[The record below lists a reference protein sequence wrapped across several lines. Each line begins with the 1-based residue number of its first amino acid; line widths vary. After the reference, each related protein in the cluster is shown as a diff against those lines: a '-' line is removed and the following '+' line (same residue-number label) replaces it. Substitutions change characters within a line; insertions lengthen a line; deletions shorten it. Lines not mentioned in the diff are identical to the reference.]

1 MIDHFTIGVPMKTT
15 MNIINLS
22 LMLITLSFTTQ
33 FAGAQSVVMTNQ
45 EPKVTHVVIMN
56 TNHGAV
62 TLSLYG
68 EDAPKTVENFVGLAE
83 QKFYDGI
90 LFHRVVP
97 GFVIQ
102 AGDPKTKDEAL
113 KAQWGTGG
121 ESIYGGDFV
130 DELNPNAKSFQ
141 IGYAKGV
148 LAMANRGPNTNTSQF
163 FICLED
169 LGLPKN
175 YTMYGKVTEGM
186 DIVAKI
192 AAVPLNG
199 STPREP
205 VIITSMKVKKK
216 S

>member
-1 MIDHFTIGVPMKTT
+1 MIAHFTIGVDMKIT
-15 MNIINLS
+15 MNLINLS
-22 LMLITLSFTTQ
+22 LMLFTLNIVTQ
-33 FAGAQSVVMTNQ
+33 YAGAQSVVMTNQ
-45 EPKVTHVVIMN
+45 EPKVTHIVTMN

-68 EDAPKTVENFVGLAE
+68 EDAPKTVANFVGLAE
-83 QKFYDGI
+83 QGFYDGI

-102 AGDPKTKDEAL
+102 AGDNKTKDETM
-113 KAQWGTGG
+113 KSQWGTGG

-130 DELNPNAKSFQ
+130 DELNPNTKSFQ

-175 YTMYGKVTEGM
+175 YTMYGKVTGGM

-199 STPREP
+199 STPIEP

-216 S
+216 

>member
-1 MIDHFTIGVPMKTT
+1 MKTT
-15 MNIINLS
+15 MNLF
-22 LMLITLSFTTQ
+22 TLSMMIIAMTFSAQ

-45 EPKVTHVVIMN
+45 EPTITHIVIMN
-56 TNHGAV
+56 TNHGPV
-62 TLSLYG
+62 TIGIYG
-68 EDAPKTVENFVGLAE
+68 QDVPKTVDNFVGLAE
-83 QKFYDGI
+83 KNFYDGI

-102 AGDPKTKDEAL
+102 AGDSKTKDEAL
-113 KAQWGTGG
+113 KSQWGTGG
-121 ESIYGGDFV
+121 ESIYGADFE
-130 DELNPNAKSFQ
+130 DELFPTTKSFQ

-169 LGLPKN
+169 LGLPKS
-175 YTMYGKVTEGM
+175 YTMFGKVTEGM
-186 DIVAKI
+186 DVVMKI
-192 AAVPLNG
+192 AATPLNG

-205 VIITSMKVKKK
+205 VIIKSMTVKKK

>member
-1 MIDHFTIGVPMKTT
+1 MIAHFTIGVPMKTT
-15 MNIINLS
+15 MNLINLS
-22 LMLITLSFTTQ
+22 MMLILMSFATQ
-33 FAGAQSVVMTNQ
+33 IAGAQSVVMTNQ
-45 EPKVTHVVIMN
+45 APKITHIVTMN

-68 EDAPKTVENFVGLAE
+68 EDAPKTVDNFVGLAE
-83 QKFYDGI
+83 KNFYDGI
-90 LFHRVVP
+90 LFHRIVP

-102 AGDPKTKDEAL
+102 AGDPKTKDESL
-113 KAQWGTGG
+113 KGQWGTGG

-130 DELNPNAKSFQ
+130 DELNPNSKSFQ

-169 LGLPKN
+169 LGLPKS
-175 YTMYGKVTEGM
+175 YTMFGKVTDGM
-186 DIVAKI
+186 DIVENIAKL
-192 AAVPLNG
+192 PLNG
-199 STPREP
+199 STPKDP
-205 VIITSMKVKKK
+205 VIIKSMKVKKK

>member
-1 MIDHFTIGVPMKTT
+1 MIAHFTIGVHMKIT
-15 MNIINLS
+15 MNLINLS
-22 LMLITLSFTTQ
+22 LMLFTLNIVTQ
-33 FAGAQSVVMTNQ
+33 YAGAQSVVMTNQ
-45 EPKVTHVVIMN
+45 EPKVTHIVTMN

-68 EDAPKTVENFVGLAE
+68 EDAPKTVANFVGLAE
-83 QKFYDGI
+83 QGFYDGI

-102 AGDPKTKDEAL
+102 AGDNKTKDETM
-113 KAQWGTGG
+113 KSQWGTGG

-130 DELNPNAKSFQ
+130 DELNPNTKSFQ

-175 YTMYGKVTEGM
+175 YTMYGKVTGGM

-199 STPREP
+199 STPIEP

-216 S
+216 

>member
-1 MIDHFTIGVPMKTT
+1 MIAHFTIGVHMKIT
-15 MNIINLS
+15 MNLINLS
-22 LMLITLSFTTQ
+22 LMLFTLNIVTQ
-33 FAGAQSVVMTNQ
+33 YAGAQSVVMTNQ
-45 EPKVTHVVIMN
+45 EPKVTHIVTMN

-68 EDAPKTVENFVGLAE
+68 EDAPKTVANFVGLAE
-83 QKFYDGI
+83 QGFYDGI

-102 AGDPKTKDEAL
+102 AGDNKTKDETM
-113 KAQWGTGG
+113 KSQWGTGG

-130 DELNPNAKSFQ
+130 DELNPNTKSFQ

-175 YTMYGKVTEGM
+175 YTMYGKVTGGM

-192 AAVPLNG
+192 AAVPLKG
-199 STPREP
+199 STPIEP

-216 S
+216 

>member
-1 MIDHFTIGVPMKTT
+1 MIDHFTIGVIMKNT
-15 MNIINLS
+15 MNLIHLS
-22 LMLITLSFTTQ
+22 LMLMIMSIMTQ

-45 EPKVTHVVIMN
+45 EPKVTHLVTMN

-68 EDAPKTVENFVGLAE
+68 EDAPKTVANFVGLAE
-83 QKFYDGI
+83 QNFYDGI

-102 AGDPKTKDEAL
+102 AGDPKTKDESL
-113 KAQWGTGG
+113 KGQWGTGG

-130 DELNPNAKSFQ
+130 DELNPNAKSYQ

-175 YTMYGKVTEGM
+175 YTMYGKVTDGM

-199 STPREP
+199 STPVNP
-205 VIITSMKVKKK
+205 VIITSMKVQKK

>member
-1 MIDHFTIGVPMKTT
+1 MKTT
-15 MNIINLS
+15 MNLF
-22 LMLITLSFTTQ
+22 TLSMMFIAMTFSTQ

-45 EPKVTHVVIMN
+45 EPKITHTIIMN
-56 TNHGAV
+56 TNHGSV
-62 TLSLYG
+62 TIGLYG
-68 EDAPKTVENFVGLAE
+68 DDAPKTVDNFVGLAE
-83 QKFYDGI
+83 KNFYDGI

-102 AGDPKTKDEAL
+102 AGDPKTKDESM
-113 KAQWGTGG
+113 KGQWGTGG

-130 DELNPNAKSFQ
+130 DELNSNTKSYQ

-169 LGLPKN
+169 LGLPKS
-175 YTMYGKVTEGM
+175 YTMFGKVTEGM
-186 DIVAKI
+186 DIVMKI
-192 AAVPLNG
+192 AATPLNG

-205 VIITSMKVKKK
+205 VIIKSMTVKKK